1 MALLKSPSARYAL
14 ARNLYVSK
22 SPPLLVIAS
31 QFVIASSNFDSLYIS
46 TAYLYNEAFSS
57 AIFCANKFEPITGIA
72 NKNKNILLIA
82 YSLMELIMLST
93 WHSVG
98 FPKYR

>member
-14 ARNLYVSK
+14 ARNLYVST

-31 QFVIASSNFDSLYIS
+31 QFFIARSNFDSLYIS
-46 TAYLYNEAFSS
+46 TAYLYNDAFSS
-57 AIFCANKFEPITGIA
+57 AIFCANKFEPILSTA
-72 NKNKNILLIA
+72 NKNKKVFLIA
-82 YSLMELIMLST
+82 YSLMELIMFSI